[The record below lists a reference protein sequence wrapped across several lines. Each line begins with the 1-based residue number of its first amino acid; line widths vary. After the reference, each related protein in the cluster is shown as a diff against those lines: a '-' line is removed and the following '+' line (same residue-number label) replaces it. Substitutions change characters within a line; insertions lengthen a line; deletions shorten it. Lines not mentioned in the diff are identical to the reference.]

1 MVRLY
6 NPKVLGRTPW
16 YECVITGGP
25 ETSDTH
31 HKPSPATIARP
42 KSRARPGV
50 QLTATLTHNAR
61 SAMAVARAA
70 YVRMAATVLP
80 RFEDER
86 MKRVAER
93 AFGRGHEI
101 LLGLEAT
108 ATDVALSVD
117 AAGAL
122 DAHIRAIED
131 ATDLGGAMSWFDL
144 FPEIMRDVRRD
155 TDLLVLGIYRGG
167 AASPHSRNGDEEST
181 PAEGYRPAHRQR
193 ALALAA

>member
-1 MVRLY
+1 
-6 NPKVLGRTPW
+6 
-16 YECVITGGP
+16 
-25 ETSDTH
+25 
-31 HKPSPATIARP
+31 
-42 KSRARPGV
+42 
-50 QLTATLTHNAR
+50 
-61 SAMAVARAA
+61 MAVARAA
-70 YVRMAATVLP
+70 YVRMAANVLP

-108 ATDVALSVD
+108 ATDVALSMD
-117 AAGAL
+117 AADAL

-131 ATDLGGAMSWFDL
+131 ATDLAAAMSWFDL

-167 AASPHSRNGDEEST
+167 AASSHGRNGDEEST
-181 PAEGYRPAHRQR
+181 RAEGYRPAHRQR